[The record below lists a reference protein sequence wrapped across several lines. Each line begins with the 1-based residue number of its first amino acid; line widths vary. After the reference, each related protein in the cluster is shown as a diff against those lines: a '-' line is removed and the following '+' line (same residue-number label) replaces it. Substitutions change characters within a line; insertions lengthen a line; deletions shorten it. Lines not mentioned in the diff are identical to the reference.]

1 MIDEA
6 QTNFSVS
13 ATPHLSNSNSQ
24 VFPTSCLHFWI
35 KLYRV
40 KLSGLSFLLAGN
52 FPVSLPFTPI
62 HLLSFAFFFFF
73 IYNISFYFPRHGEE
87 RNRKRKRK
95 KKEERERERRGHAVS
110 LQIRLQPI
118 IPHCLP
124 LRCFHITFY
133 LFYLFNLFTLFFSS
147 TIFYIS
153 TFSLSISLI
162 HSFLISTDIISVSS
176 HIHSTFNPGVAASSA
191 LNPHLTPSWHRTL
204 LRV

>member
-73 IYNISFYFPRHGEE
+73 SFTIFHFTSRDMEKKE
-87 RNRKRKRK
+87 IEKEKEK
-95 KKEERERERRGHAVS
+95 KKKRERERETRS
-110 LQIRLQPI
+110 CS
-118 IPHCLP
+118 IP
-124 LRCFHITFY
+124 T
-133 LFYLFNLFTLFFSS
+133 N
-147 TIFYIS
+147 
-153 TFSLSISLI
+153 
-162 HSFLISTDIISVSS
+162 
-176 HIHSTFNPGVAASSA
+176 
-191 LNPHLTPSWHRTL
+191 
-204 LRV
+204 